1 MAKHKIKNSDTDT
14 ITVIIPAAGT
24 GRRMKTYGPK
34 PMINIG
40 KKTILQRQ
48 IDIIKEYFK
57 SVRFIIVTGF
67 ESDKLIQNSPK
78 DFIKLENELY
88 KETNVARSVS
98 IALNAV
104 ESDRVLVLMGDLVF
118 SKEAIGMLDYSSSCT
133 SASIDSYREAE
144 VGCIISKNGVLL
156 NMMYDLE
163 LKWNQIV
170 YLQGKEL
177 KLFKEACTKRKN
189 KKLFLFE
196 IMNKVIDKGGKI
208 KCIINDKIKVID
220 VDNSKDLLKIKE
232 II

>member
-1 MAKHKIKNSDTDT
+1 MAKHKIKNNDTDT

-118 SKEAIGMLDYSSSCT
+118 SKEAIGMLDYNSSCT
-133 SASIDSYREAE
+133 SASIDSHREAE

-177 KLFKEACTKRKN
+177 KLFKEACTKRRN

>member
-48 IDIIKEYFK
+48 IDIIKQYFK

-118 SKEAIGMLDYSSSCT
+118 SKEAIGMLDYNSSCT
-133 SASIDSYREAE
+133 SASIDSHREAE

-177 KLFKEACTKRKN
+177 KLFKEACTKRRN
-189 KKLFLFE
+189 RKLFLFE

>member
-67 ESDKLIQNSPK
+67 ESDKLIQSSPK

-133 SASIDSYREAE
+133 SASIDNHREAE

-177 KLFKEACTKRKN
+177 KLFKEACTKRRN

-196 IMNKVIDKGGKI
+196 IINKVIDKGGKI

>member
-1 MAKHKIKNSDTDT
+1 MAKHKIKNVNADT

-34 PMINIG
+34 PMISIG

-48 IDIIKEYFK
+48 VDIVKAYFK
-57 SVRFIIVTGF
+57 NVKFIIVTGF

-78 DFIKLENELY
+78 YFIKLENELY
-88 KETNVARSVS
+88 EETNVARSVS

-104 ESDRVLVLMGDLVF
+104 ESERVLILMGDLVF
-118 SKEAIGMLDYSSSCT
+118 SKEAIDMLDYAVSCT
-133 SASIDSYREAE
+133 SANADDHRESE
-144 VGCIISKNGVLL
+144 VGCIVSKDSILL

-163 LKWNQIV
+163 LKWNQII

-177 KLFKEACTKRKN
+177 KLFKEVCTKRRN

-196 IMNKVIDKGGKI
+196 IINKVIDKGGKI
-208 KCIINDKIKVID
+208 KCIVNDKIKVID

-232 II
+232 VI

>member
-133 SASIDSYREAE
+133 SASIDSHREAE

-177 KLFKEACTKRKN
+177 KLFKEACTKRRN

>member
-57 SVRFIIVTGF
+57 SVKFIIVTGF

-118 SKEAIGMLDYSSSCT
+118 SKEAIGMLDYNSSCT
-133 SASIDSYREAE
+133 SASIDSHREAE

-177 KLFKEACTKRKN
+177 KLFKEACTKRRN

-208 KCIINDKIKVID
+208 NCIINDKIKVID

>member
-57 SVRFIIVTGF
+57 SVKFIIVTGF

-118 SKEAIGMLDYSSSCT
+118 SKEAIGMLDYTSSCT
-133 SASIDSYREAE
+133 SASIDSHREAE

-177 KLFKEACTKRKN
+177 KLFKEACTKRRN

-208 KCIINDKIKVID
+208 KCVINDKIKVID
-220 VDNSKDLLKIKE
+220 IDNSKDLLKIKE